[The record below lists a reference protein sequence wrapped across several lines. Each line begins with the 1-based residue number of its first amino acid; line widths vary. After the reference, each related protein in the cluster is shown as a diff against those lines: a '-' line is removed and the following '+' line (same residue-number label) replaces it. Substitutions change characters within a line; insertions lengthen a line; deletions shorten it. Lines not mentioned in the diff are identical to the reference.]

1 MIIEN
6 NENDYESSHNRVN
19 NKSEIAQR
27 PLFRTWKPHINKQG
41 TIFEIVTIEQ
51 MVIDPKT

>member
-19 NKSEIAQR
+19 NKSEIAH
-27 PLFRTWKPHINKQG
+27 T
-41 TIFEIVTIEQ
+41 TSTIEQ
-51 MVIDPKT
+51 MVIDPKTWTKKASGK

>member
-27 PLFRTWKPHINKQG
+27 PLFRTWKPHINKQE
-41 TIFEIVTIEQ
+41 TIFEIVTG
-51 MVIDPKT
+51 MYL